1 MHATPIHA
9 SAIDQTAARRGAGAN
24 SATRIAPF
32 GAHHARTLARVL
44 LTQSAE
50 TGNILS
56 GMVLGATRGCFDVAR
71 AVCLHRRAWHRSIR
85 AELGQNDLGR
95 NALGRNALSFRSKHQ
110 CQDFWSKLTRTPPK
124 QLWKG
129 VRHISERLFILCW
142 S

>member
-56 GMVLGATRGCFDVAR
+56 GMVLGATRRCFDVAR
-71 AVCLHRRAWHRSIR
+71 AVCLHRRAWHPPLTAENTANTPVLVEPLTPTR
-85 AELGQNDLGR
+85 A
-95 NALGRNALSFRSKHQ
+95 
-110 CQDFWSKLTRTPPK
+110 PPEK
-124 QLWKG
+124 P
-129 VRHISERLFILCW
+129 V
-142 S
+142 